1 MADNRHIMG
10 FRWVGSLSGR
20 DRPILREVVIADSA
34 AWNDDA
40 AAACAVN
47 IGDPV
52 IPVNDGTV
60 IIAPGG
66 STTGIIGV
74 VHSVVTYWDGSKLT
88 TNDFV
93 PAATT
98 GGGVEDRYTRV
109 LISLASDSVY
119 EIDTSTAAQT
129 TKNAYR
135 GLIGNNCDHVHTR
148 VSFNGRYWADPKL
161 VASGAGTG
169 TANWRIVDVSQTQE
183 NVDYTGNFVKLL
195 VTANEGYFG
204 NLASTTGI

>member
-20 DRPILREVVIADSA
+20 DRPILQEFVVADSA

-52 IPVNDGTV
+52 ELVNDGSV
-60 IIAPGG
+60 IISAGG
-66 STTGIIGV
+66 DSSGILGV
-74 VHSVVTYWDGSKLT
+74 VHSIVSYWDGSKLV

-98 GGGVEDRYTRV
+98 GGAVEDRYTRV
-109 LISLASDSVY
+109 LISLASDSIY
-119 EIDTSTAAQT
+119 EIDTSTAAQS

-135 GLIGNNCDHVHTR
+135 GLIGNNCDHINTR
-148 VSFNGRYWADPKL
+148 VSFNGRYWADSKL

-169 TANWRIVDVSQTQE
+169 TAQWRIVGISPTQE
-183 NVDYTGNFVKLL
+183 NVDFSGNYVKLL
-195 VTANEGYFG
+195 VTANESYFG
-204 NLASTTGI
+204 NVASTTGV